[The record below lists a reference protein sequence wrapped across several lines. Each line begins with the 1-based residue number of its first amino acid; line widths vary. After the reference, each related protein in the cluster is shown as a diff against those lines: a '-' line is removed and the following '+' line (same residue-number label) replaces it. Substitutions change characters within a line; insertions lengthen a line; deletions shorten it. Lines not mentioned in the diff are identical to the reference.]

1 MAHRPDGG
9 NVIAEL
15 NNGTLTAKYLR
26 GMNLISRTDSSRT
39 TYYLFNAHGDV
50 VDLANSS
57 GSSVKSYDYDAFGN
71 EKSPSASDRNPFRY
85 CGEYWDTEAGTYYLR
100 ARYYDPLIGRFTQ
113 QDSHWTSANAIYGDN
128 PNQLAQREDALGLT
142 SYTYSPQI
150 NCILQSGNLYVYCI
164 NDPINGS
171 DANGEIVHPIVV
183 AAFVGG
189 IGNLVAD
196 IALNASTYA
205 EMFQSGNIG
214 DLAFNAGKAF
224 VAGAASGVV
233 SATALPTGGKV
244 VADALIGAIDSIASD
259 VYTNITAGEGGE
271 KYSTGDIIAHA
282 VINAGAS
289 AVFSYAGS
297 DSSGKEMSS
306 LHKTAKTAEKTAGTK
321 GTHPTVK
328 KTAKKTVG
336 TYNRKLKSSIGP
348 SIKNSI
354 ASNAGSKATGKIY
367 QEAYAYYTK

>member
-15 NNGTLTAKYLR
+15 SNGTLTAKYLR

-85 CGEYWDTEAGTYYLR
+85 CGEYWDTETGTYYLR

-150 NCILQSGNLYVYCI
+150 SCILQSGNLYVYCI

-171 DANGEIVHPIVV
+171 DPDGEVIIPNIVAGV
-183 AAFVGG
+183 FVGALAG
-189 IGNLVAD
+189 LASDIVSRPGDYYKALTGDPVARSEV
-196 IALNASTYA
+196 L
-205 EMFQSGNIG
+205 
-214 DLAFNAGKAF
+214 
-224 VAGAASGVV
+224 ASG
-233 SATALPTGGKV
+233 GR
-244 VADALIGAIDSIASD
+244 ALIGGAISGGFAAAGVSVKAQTIVDAVIGAADSVAAD
-259 VYTNITAGEGGE
+259 VRAIKSGQD
-271 KYSTGDIIAHA
+271 YSVGDVLAHA
-282 VINAGAS
+282 IVSAGVS
-289 AVFSYAGS
+289 AAFSYAGS
-297 DSSGKEMSS
+297 DNSGKEMSS
-306 LHKTAKTAEKTAGTK
+306 LYKKAKSAEKAAGTK
-321 GTHPTVK
+321 GTQPSVK
-328 KTAKKTVG
+328 KAAKKTIG
-336 TYNRKLKSSIGP
+336 TYNRKLTSSMGPTFIHSTVNNVSTKAIG
-348 SIKNSI
+348 
-354 ASNAGSKATGKIY
+354 TLY
-367 QEAYAYYTK
+367 QGAYAYYTK

>member
-1 MAHRPDGG
+1 MAHRLDGG

-15 NNGTLTAKYLR
+15 SNGTLTAKYLR

-85 CGEYWDTEAGTYYLR
+85 CGEYWDTETGTYYLR

-150 NCILQSGNLYVYCI
+150 SCILQSGNLYVYCI

-171 DANGEIVHPIVV
+171 DEDGKSALAV
-183 AAFVGG
+183 AG
-189 IGNLVAD
+189 L
-196 IALNASTYA
+196 Y
-205 EMFQSGNIG
+205 
-214 DLAFNAGKAF
+214 AGKAAWG
-224 VAGAASGVV
+224 VASLYISDVIINIARGETGWDIMEPRSTKGEYMAAAATALLPGSGFGNAAASGVITEGFRI
-233 SATALPTGGKV
+233 AEK
-244 VADALIGAIDSIASD
+244 AINGQPIDWEA
-259 VYTNITAGEGGE
+259 
-271 KYSTGDIIAHA
+271 
-282 VINAGAS
+282 
-289 AVFSYAGS
+289 
-297 DSSGKEMSS
+297 SGKQVVLETGLNLAFNGM
-306 LHKTAKTAEKTAGTK
+306 AD
-321 GTHPTVK
+321 
-328 KTAKKTVG
+328 
-336 TYNRKLKSSIGP
+336 
-348 SIKNSI
+348 
-354 ASNAGSKATGKIY
+354 ATGKAIDNHRPKNY
-367 QEAYAYYTK
+367 STYAGQQRKKTPNATTKDLRWGYKITKWNHNAAKTSTKATIGIVRNCVPVRLCQ

>member
-15 NNGTLTAKYLR
+15 SNGTLTAKYLR

-85 CGEYWDTEAGTYYLR
+85 CGEYWDTETGTYYLR

-113 QDSHWTSANAIYGDN
+113 PDSHWTSANAIYGDN

-150 NCILQSGNLYVYCI
+150 SCILQSGNLYVYCI

-171 DANGEIVHPIVV
+171 DPEGEYLHI
-183 AAFVGG
+183 
-189 IGNLVAD
+189 L
-196 IALNASTYA
+196 
-205 EMFQSGNIG
+205 
-214 DLAFNAGKAF
+214 
-224 VAGAASGVV
+224 AGALIGGAANAIASIVTNEMEGKKFNLETTAVAFATGAVSGGLSAGGLAVLGVQNTRLVQAGIDAALSAVESVVSDYLYDKREGTSTSLGDYVAHAVV
-233 SATALPTGGKV
+233 SAGTAF
-244 VADALIGAIDSIASD
+244 A
-259 VYTNITAGEGGE
+259 
-271 KYSTGDIIAHA
+271 
-282 VINAGAS
+282 
-289 AVFSYAGS
+289 FSYVGGGS
-297 DSSGKEMSS
+297 DGSDMNKLYKEAKSTTAKAKQAAAKYGKE
-306 LHKTAKTAEKTAGTK
+306 AKPTK
-321 GTHPTVK
+321 A
-328 KTAKKTVG
+328 AKKYLGKIWPGAKRTLRETAVS
-336 TYNRKLKSSIGP
+336 T
-348 SIKNSI
+348 
-354 ASNAGSKATGKIY
+354 ASNATVSNLYKHTYDK
-367 QEAYAYYTK
+367 YAK